1 MRLEPNFKWDSE
13 QKEEYVQISI
23 NQFKRISGVGLWRVN
38 WQDVVIECNE
48 ILCPTIQLG
57 KPSTWFELKMQRLWP
72 KFGWRKRR
80 KDFEKT
86 LNVKVIERRVNGVNK

>member
-1 MRLEPNFKWDSE
+1 MSIEPNFKWDFE
-13 QKEEYVQISI
+13 LQKQYVQISI
-23 NQFKRISGVGLWRVN
+23 NQFKRVSVMTLNGQG
-38 WQDVVIECNE
+38 DVIERTDMF
-48 ILCPTIQLG
+48 CPVIQIG